1 MSDSTNIFEIAS
13 REKFRFDSSKGL
25 LTVENLWDLPLTS
38 GIKVSLDAV
47 AKKVNAELKA
57 VTEESF
63 VVTTSNPAKASLE
76 TKLEIVKYIIQ
87 VRLAEN
93 EARLASVKKAA
104 EKEKLLSV
112 LDQKQDAELQ
122 DLSKEELLARIG
134 NL

>member
-1 MSDSTNIFEIAS
+1 MSDTNIFEVAS
-13 REKFRFDSSKGL
+13 REKLRFDTSKGF

-38 GIKVSLDAV
+38 AVKVSLDAV
-47 AKKVNAELKA
+47 ARQVNAELKA

-104 EKEKLLSV
+104 EKEKLLSI